1 MVTIYEKTTN
11 TLKITLPNVTLMK
24 FRISDEEYELFNN
37 ISPEGYIKVTFIG
50 ECRLNEFNGRVTP
63 QIEIKDYDVLTISKY
78 DF

>member
-1 MVTIYEKTTN
+1 
-11 TLKITLPNVTLMK
+11 MK

-63 QIEIKDYDVLTISKY
+63 
-78 DF
+78 

>member
-11 TLKITLPNVTLMK
+11 TLKITLPNITLMK

-63 QIEIKDYDVLTISKY
+63 
-78 DF
+78 